1 MLKLSLF
8 NLHFLRLRSLIF
20 SCFKKVITI
29 IARRM
34 KHIYNAIPFLI
45 NSSFPSVHFF
55 SQPFIQIAT
64 SGKKQ
69 YISASDRT
77 HHLLLRKIET
87 GKSFTFDSFHAVN
100 GIHTAISTITPITFS
115 FVIFTL
121 PSPCHITYI
130 DFTIITNPSCYMIIA
145 FGNKKSLPT
154 SDKPFLSIQNISSK
168 VAV

>member
-1 MLKLSLF
+1 MRFPFDKQFFPLLS
-8 NLHFLRLRSLIF
+8 
-20 SCFKKVITI
+20 T
-29 IARRM
+29 
-34 KHIYNAIPFLI
+34 
-45 NSSFPSVHFF
+45 SFPNRSSKSQHQVKSSIFQLLTVLTICFF
-55 SQPFIQIAT
+55 
-64 SGKKQ
+64 
-69 YISASDRT
+69 
-77 HHLLLRKIET
+77 RKIET

-100 GIHTAISTITPITFS
+100 GIHTAMSTITPITFS